1 MEKKRREKEKE
12 KAEYIENEKRRRL
25 DKLKQCIK
33 NKEEINNELN
43 QYRSLIL
50 SEQKEI
56 LNRGI
61 NKDSL
66 NNLKKLNANDQIVK
80 QQLTIEN
87 NMRAFKKKMHSI
99 QSASILKKS
108 PEERL
113 NMYKEKKREEA
124 ERKKKELEDKMQKE
138 KNDSFFI
145 WKNYLFFFLT

>member
-87 NMRAFKKKMHSI
+87 NMKAFKKKMHSI

-124 ERKKKELEDKMQKE
+124 ERKKKELEDKMQK
-138 KNDSFFI
+138 
-145 WKNYLFFFLT
+145 